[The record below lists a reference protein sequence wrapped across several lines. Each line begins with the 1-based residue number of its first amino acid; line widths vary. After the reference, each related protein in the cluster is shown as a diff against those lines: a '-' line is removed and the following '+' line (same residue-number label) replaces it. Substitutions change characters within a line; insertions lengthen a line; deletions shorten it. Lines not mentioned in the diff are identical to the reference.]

1 MTQESDRTS
10 ALMAEAWRVLEG
22 CAKPYGFVATAQD
35 KDNYARLW
43 SRDSAIAALAV
54 LSNQHKELYPRVE
67 QSISHL
73 LDAVGVRGLLQ
84 HSK

>member
-1 MTQESDRTS
+1 
-10 ALMAEAWRVLEG
+10 
-22 CAKPYGFVATAQD
+22 
-35 KDNYARLW
+35 
-43 SRDSAIAALAV
+43 V